1 MYSTFAV
8 VQVVISALL
17 ITVILLQ
24 EGKKGMGAIFGGSS
38 ASVFGAKGA
47 GNVLTKA
54 TTVLAVLFLFNS
66 IWLGHLSS
74 SDESVVNTVSS
85 QITTDV
91 EKNVTAKPV
100 EKATETKKADK
111 PEK

>member
-74 SDESVVNTVSS
+74 SDDSVVNSINP
-85 QITTDV
+85 QMKEEV
-91 EKNVTAKPV
+91 EKNVTAPV
-100 EKATETKKADK
+100 EKAAEDKKADK
-111 PEK
+111 SE